1 MGLRPDINLDP
12 PFRISRFDSST
23 AMLQALAPHQALRLR
38 AVPFWLIFNGM
49 PSLHRDRRGEFRHPC
64 NHRERV
70 AQLLVELINAVI
82 EGFPYQDINGWGAN
96 TRLLAS
102 GCRAITSRSALNSNK
117 SRLLRINRCGET
129 GHRGVTMS
137 HSSEEGENYWP
148 GYVDALT
155 SMVQVLAFVMMMLA
169 MAVFV
174 LSQSVSKKAVEAI
187 AKAVNAEVKPNA
199 DIKQLTQS
207 IVEQVDRL
215 RASPPSGAAADNT
228 LNVKPSQAAE
238 AVERPN
244 TMRISG
250 GQSQPS
256 SPALDDPPDAPRM
269 TVAFADRSFRIDGE
283 QSQSVAKFVDE
294 NQGTATG
301 RTIVIHAYAYSGEG
315 AISEARRLAY
325 YRAMMARKQLVDA
338 KIRPENIRIGV
349 NDTADKAKGLT
360 VELIVSGGAR

>member
-1 MGLRPDINLDP
+1 
-12 PFRISRFDSST
+12 
-23 AMLQALAPHQALRLR
+23 
-38 AVPFWLIFNGM
+38 
-49 PSLHRDRRGEFRHPC
+49 
-64 NHRERV
+64 
-70 AQLLVELINAVI
+70 
-82 EGFPYQDINGWGAN
+82 
-96 TRLLAS
+96 
-102 GCRAITSRSALNSNK
+102 
-117 SRLLRINRCGET
+117 
-129 GHRGVTMS
+129 MS

-215 RASPPSGAAADNT
+215 RASPPSGAAADKT
-228 LNVKPSQAAE
+228 PNVKPSQAAE
-238 AVERPN
+238 AGAASTAERAN
-244 TMRISG
+244 TMRING

-256 SPALDDPPDAPRM
+256 PSALDVPPDAPRM
-269 TVAFADRSFRIDGE
+269 TVTFADRSFRIEAE
-283 QSQSVAKFVDE
+283 QSQSVAKFIDE

>member
-1 MGLRPDINLDP
+1 
-12 PFRISRFDSST
+12 
-23 AMLQALAPHQALRLR
+23 
-38 AVPFWLIFNGM
+38 
-49 PSLHRDRRGEFRHPC
+49 
-64 NHRERV
+64 
-70 AQLLVELINAVI
+70 
-82 EGFPYQDINGWGAN
+82 
-96 TRLLAS
+96 
-102 GCRAITSRSALNSNK
+102 
-117 SRLLRINRCGET
+117 
-129 GHRGVTMS
+129 MS

-187 AKAVNAEVKPNA
+187 AKAVNAEVKPDS

-215 RASPPSGAAADNT
+215 RAPPPSGAAADNT
-228 LNVKPSQAAE
+228 PKAKSSQAADT
-238 AVERPN
+238 AAAASAERTT
-244 TMRISG
+244 TMRVSG

-256 SPALDDPPDAPRM
+256 PSVLDEPPDAPRM
-269 TVAFADRSFRIDGE
+269 TVAFADRSFRIEGE
-283 QSQSVAKFVDE
+283 QSQSVAKFIDE
-294 NQGTATG
+294 NQGAATG

-360 VELIVSGGAR
+360 VELVISGGAR